1 MTFVDIKVILAFYLT
16 LPKLQ
21 NQEIK
26 FKNIINIIII
36 INYIIRDGR
45 TST

>member
-26 FKNIINIIII
+26 FKNIIII